1 MTKEEMMEKEEKAC
15 PCGSS
20 MSSADRKIN
29 EVSDDNLTSVSGG
42 VIVDNK
48 KKKKDNSSAVIFN

>member
-20 MSSADRKIN
+20 MSSADRKVN
-29 EVSDDNLTSVSGG
+29 EVSDDNLASVSGG